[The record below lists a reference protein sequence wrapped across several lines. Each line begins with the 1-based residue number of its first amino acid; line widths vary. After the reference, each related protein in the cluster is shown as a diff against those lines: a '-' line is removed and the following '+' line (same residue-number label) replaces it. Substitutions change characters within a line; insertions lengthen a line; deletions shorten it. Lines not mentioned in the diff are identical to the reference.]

1 MKWIVKKRFQS
12 VVGLSVADGQLSIA
26 HVARAKSVVATL
38 RSVSA
43 PLSLDLLHPE
53 AELIG
58 REILNHLEAANVRER
73 HCVVALPPSWI
84 MSQHS
89 QVPELSADDTASLLQ
104 IEADKGFPCNSDELQ
119 LARSSQQ
126 SGEHH
131 YVTQLA
137 VRQDQLSRLSAVLKS
152 AGLKPV
158 SFSIGLAAL
167 PEAIPVEGE
176 GRILLVVE
184 PKGATLLVTAG
195 GGIAAFRTLESTIE
209 SEVGE
214 NVINGK
220 ALARELRITYE
231 QIPADLR
238 REVNR
243 LALRGDPKMV
253 GQLAEVVRDWAR
265 DVDLAVEVGTGSGRP
280 SGEEMAE
287 HLATRLIL
295 EGGSQLEF
303 LPPRPSRWALLMA
316 RYSSKRLATAGFA
329 AAAAAV
335 VVAVLF
341 GWQEYRRWTL
351 RSTWQEMALQVGELE
366 AIQARI
372 REFRPWYDTSYRN
385 LTIMKRVVEC
395 FPDNGS
401 VTAKSVEI
409 HGPAAVTV
417 IGTAKDNPS
426 LLRVLDLLR
435 QAKEVQGLKI
445 EQIRGKTPAQFTF
458 TFRWVGRS
466 GT

>member
-1 MKWIVKKRFQS
+1 
-12 VVGLSVADGQLSIA
+12 
-26 HVARAKSVVATL
+26 
-38 RSVSA
+38 
-43 PLSLDLLHPE
+43 
-53 AELIG
+53 
-58 REILNHLEAANVRER
+58 
-73 HCVVALPPSWI
+73 
-84 MSQHS
+84 
-89 QVPELSADDTASLLQ
+89 
-104 IEADKGFPCNSDELQ
+104 
-119 LARSSQQ
+119 
-126 SGEHH
+126 
-131 YVTQLA
+131 VTQLA
-137 VRQDQLSRLSAVLKS
+137 VRQDQLNRLSAVLKS

-167 PEAIPVEGE
+167 PEAIPVEGQ

-209 SEVGE
+209 SEAGE

-238 REVNR
+238 REVKR

-253 GQLAEVVRDWAR
+253 GQLADVLRDWAR
-265 DVDLAVEVGTGSGRP
+265 GLDLAVEVGTGSGRP
-280 SGEEMAE
+280 SGEDMAE

-366 AIQARI
+366 AVQARI